1 MNYTD
6 IQARL
11 AIIKSLPIRELD
23 KRQPLLVELAADI
36 VNGETNNGNDTDG
49 SKGLEYQDWWHI
61 LGSLM
66 GDAGFNLLGN
76 GHFSAAY
83 SHKMLPGRVIK
94 VGFKKED
101 SGAAY
106 TAFCRMHQGRAGI
119 PNIYHVARHAG
130 CYTVV
135 LDHLSDCKRDTNET
149 HANYAYAARALIEC
163 NDIDVEACAHFVSTE
178 FIETCKMIREFFYGI
193 ASFDMHSGNIM
204 FDKND
209 VAYITDPVS
218 FSHDR
223 EREDGFPLDPDAL
236 IAEVEAIANERIIE
250 RCRNRKAKRDP
261 NGTFRAEHKAAMK
274 RRKRNRK
281 LSECRAER
289 VAKCETKQDHL
300 HLMSL
305 QREHKVI
312 ERNERRAEM
321 LMGSVWHDFRL
332 LNGNST
338 IHKVNQVNDFK
349 WQVADGLAIQ
359 AGCSLMIDKI
369 LDAQLMG

>member
-11 AIIKSLPIRELD
+11 AIIKSLPISELD
-23 KRQPLLVELAADI
+23 KRQPLLVALAADI
-36 VNGETNNGNDTDG
+36 VNGETCDGNDTDG
-49 SKGLEYQDWWHI
+49 SQGLEYQDWWHT
-61 LGSLM
+61 LLCLM
-66 GDAGFNLLGN
+66 RDAGFTMLGN

-83 SHKMLPGRVIK
+83 SHEMLPGRVIK

-119 PNIYHVARHAG
+119 PNVYHVARHAG

-135 LDHLSDCKRDTNET
+135 LDHLNSCDQYTNDT
-149 HANYAYAARALIEC
+149 HAKYASAAQEFIEC
-163 NDIDVEACAHFVSTE
+163 SGGDASWYAKFVSME
-178 FIETCKMIREFFYGI
+178 FIETCKMIREFFHGI

-204 FDKND
+204 FDDND
-209 VAYITDPVS
+209 VPYITDPVS

-223 EREDGFPLDPDAL
+223 EREDCFPLDPEAL

-261 NGTFRAEHKAAMK
+261 NGTYWMNKKANMK

-281 LSECRAER
+281 LHVKGMAYSVKGRIELRAI
-289 VAKCETKQDHL
+289 D
-300 HLMSL
+300 
-305 QREHKVI
+305 
-312 ERNERRAEM
+312 RNERRAEM
-321 LMGSVWHDFRL
+321 YMGPAWPNFWFRNDLSVAR
-332 LNGNST
+332 
-338 IHKVNQVNDFK
+338 KVEQVNGLK
-349 WQVADGLAIQ
+349 WQLGDRLAIQ
-359 AGCSLMIDKI
+359 AGLPLNIDKV
-369 LDAQLMG
+369 LDAKLMG

>member
-11 AIIKSLPIRELD
+11 AIIKSLPISDLD
-23 KRQPLLVELAADI
+23 KRQSLLVALAADI
-36 VNGETNNGNDTDG
+36 VNGETCDGNDTDG
-49 SKGLEYQDWWHI
+49 SNGLEYQDWWHN
-61 LGSLM
+61 LGALM
-66 GDAGFNLLGN
+66 RDAGFRMLGN

-83 SHKMLPGRVIK
+83 SHGMLPGRVIK

-119 PNIYHVARHAG
+119 PNVYHVARHAG

-135 LDHLSDCKRDTNET
+135 LDRLNSCDRYNNAT
-149 HANYAYAARALIEC
+149 HERYASAALTFIEFSGGDVDMYARL
-163 NDIDVEACAHFVSTE
+163 VSME
-178 FIETCKMIREFFYGI
+178 FIETCKMIREFFNGI

-204 FDKND
+204 FDDND
-209 VAYITDPVS
+209 VPYITDPVS

-236 IAEVEAIANERIIE
+236 IAEVEAIANERNIE

-261 NGTFRAEHKAAMK
+261 NGTYWMNKKANMK
-274 RRKRNRK
+274 RRKRDRK
-281 LSECRAER
+281 LRAKVAECDR
-289 VAKCETKQDHL
+289 L
-300 HLMSL
+300 HLMAIR
-305 QREHKVI
+305 RERGVI

-321 LMGSVWHDFRL
+321 LMGSVRHDFWLR
-332 LNGNST
+332 NGNAT
-338 IHKVNQVNDFK
+338 VRKVDQVNGFK

-359 AGCSLMIDKI
+359 DGAPLMIDKL

>member
-11 AIIKSLPIRELD
+11 AIIKSLPISELD
-23 KRQPLLVELAADI
+23 KRQPLLVALAADI
-36 VNGETNNGNDTDG
+36 VNGETCDGNDTDG
-49 SKGLEYQDWWHI
+49 SNGLEYQDWWHS
-61 LGSLM
+61 LGYLM
-66 GDAGFNLLGN
+66 RDAGFRMLGN

-83 SHKMLPGRVIK
+83 SHEMLPGRVIK

-135 LDHLSDCKRDTNET
+135 LDRLHSCDRYANNV
-149 HANYAYAARALIEC
+149 HANHASAAREFIEC
-163 NDIDVEACAHFVSTE
+163 TGGDVNEYAQFVSME

-204 FDKND
+204 FDEND

-223 EREDGFPLDPDAL
+223 EREDGFPLDPEAL

-250 RCRNRKAKRDP
+250 RCRNRKAKCDP
-261 NGTFRAEHKAAMK
+261 NGTFQVNRKAAMK

-281 LSECRAER
+281 LRAKRAAEGMHQFVKDRIER
-289 VAKCETKQDHL
+289 RAID
-300 HLMSL
+300 
-305 QREHKVI
+305 
-312 ERNERRAEM
+312 RNERRAEM
-321 LMGSVWHDFRL
+321 FMGSGWHDFWLR
-332 LNGNST
+332 NGNT
-338 IHKVNQVNDFK
+338 LVRKVDQVNGLK
-349 WQVADGLAIQ
+349 WQLGDRLAIQ
-359 AGCSLMIDKI
+359 AGRSLMIDKL
-369 LDAQLMG
+369 LDAQLQG

>member
-11 AIIKSLPIRELD
+11 AIIKSLPISELD

-36 VNGETNNGNDTDG
+36 VNGETCDGNDTDG
-49 SKGLEYQDWWHI
+49 SQGLEYQGWWHT
-61 LGSLM
+61 LRGLM
-66 GDAGFNLLGN
+66 LDAGFRMLGN

-83 SHKMLPGRVIK
+83 SHEMLPGRVIK

-119 PNIYHVARHAG
+119 PNVYHVARHAG

-135 LDHLSDCKRDTNET
+135 LDHLNSCDQHANDT
-149 HANYAYAARALIEC
+149 HAKYASAAQEFIGCSGSDADWYE
-163 NDIDVEACAHFVSTE
+163 EFVSRE
-178 FIETCKMIREFFYGI
+178 FIETCKMIREFFQGI

-204 FDKND
+204 FDDND
-209 VAYITDPVS
+209 VPYITDPVS

-223 EREDGFPLDPDAL
+223 EREDGFPLDPEAL

-261 NGTFRAEHKAAMK
+261 NGTFQVNRKAAMK
-274 RRKRNRK
+274 RRKHNRK
-281 LSECRAER
+281 LRAKRGAE
-289 VAKCETKQDHL
+289 VAQHFVQRRREQKQELRDAMRAQDWMGAHNWHNMWL
-300 HLMSL
+300 HNNNAD
-305 QREHKVI
+305 VI
-312 ERNERRAEM
+312 
-321 LMGSVWHDFRL
+321 
-332 LNGNST
+332 
-338 IHKVNQVNDFK
+338 
-349 WQVADGLAIQ
+349 
-359 AGCSLMIDKI
+359 MIDKVKAFEWKQAERMALMQCRSLPI
-369 LDAQLMG
+369 DKLLDAQLQG

>member
-11 AIIKSLPIRELD
+11 AIVKALPISELD

-36 VNGETNNGNDTDG
+36 VNGETSDGNDTNG
-49 SKGLEYQDWWHI
+49 SQCLEFQDWWNS
-61 LGSLM
+61 LGYLM
-66 GDAGFNLLGN
+66 RDAGFRMLGN

-83 SHKMLPGRVIK
+83 SHEMLPGRVIK

-135 LDHLSDCKRDTNET
+135 LDRLNSCDGDNDVHAAYADLARYFVESDCHDASDFEPGE
-149 HANYAYAARALIEC
+149 Y
-163 NDIDVEACAHFVSTE
+163 E
-178 FIETCKMIREFFYGI
+178 FIETCKMIREFFKGI
-193 ASFDMHSGNIM
+193 ASFDMHNGNIM
-204 FDKND
+204 FDDND
-209 VAYITDPVS
+209 VPYITDPVS

-223 EREDGFPLDPDAL
+223 EREDGFPLDPETL
-236 IAEVEAIANERIIE
+236 LAEVEAIANERIIE
-250 RCRNRKAKRDP
+250 RCRNRKAKCDP
-261 NGTFRAEHKAAMK
+261 NGTFQVNRKEDMK

-281 LSECRAER
+281 LRAKHAAEGVHQFVKGHIER
-289 VAKCETKQDHL
+289 RAID
-300 HLMSL
+300 
-305 QREHKVI
+305 
-312 ERNERRAEM
+312 RNERRAEM
-321 LMGSVWHDFRL
+321 FMGSAWHYVWLH
-332 LNGNST
+332 NGNST
-338 IHKVNQVNDFK
+338 FRKVEQVNGLK
-349 WQVADGLAIQ
+349 WQLGDRLAIQ
-359 AGCSLMIDKI
+359 AGRPLNIDKV

>member
-11 AIIKSLPIRELD
+11 AIIKALPISELD

-36 VNGETNNGNDTDG
+36 VNGETSDGNDTEG
-49 SKGLEYQDWWHI
+49 SNGLEYQDWWRT
-61 LGSLM
+61 LGALM
-66 GDAGFNLLGN
+66 RDAGFRMLGN

-83 SHKMLPGRVIK
+83 SHEMLPGRVIK

-119 PNIYHVARHAG
+119 PNVYHVARHAG

-135 LDHLSDCKRDTNET
+135 LDRLHSCDDDNYDHEVYADLARYFVESDCHDASE
-149 HANYAYAARALIEC
+149 YEPGYY
-163 NDIDVEACAHFVSTE
+163 E
-178 FIETCKMIREFFYGI
+178 FIETCKMIREFFKGI
-193 ASFDMHSGNIM
+193 ASFDMHNGNIM
-204 FDKND
+204 FSEEGTP
-209 VAYITDPVS
+209 YITDPVS

-223 EREDGFPLDPDAL
+223 EREDGFPLDPEAL
-236 IAEVEAIANERIIE
+236 LAEVEAVAQERIIE
-250 RCRNRKAKRDP
+250 RCRNRKAKCDP
-261 NGTFRAEHKAAMK
+261 NGTFQVNRKAAMK

-281 LSECRAER
+281 LRAKVAER
-289 VAKCETKQDHL
+289 DRL
-300 HLMSL
+300 HFMAIR
-305 QREHKVI
+305 RERGVI

-321 LMGSVWHDFRL
+321 LKGSAWHDFWL
-332 LNGNST
+332 HNGNAT
-338 IHKVNQVNDFK
+338 VRKIDQVNGLK
-349 WQVADGLAIQ
+349 WQLGDQLAIQ
-359 AGCSLMIDKI
+359 AGRPLNIDKV

>member
-11 AIIKSLPIRELD
+11 AIIKSLPISELD
-23 KRQPLLVELAADI
+23 KRQPLLVALAADI
-36 VNGETNNGNDTDG
+36 VNGETSDGNDTDG
-49 SKGLEYQDWWHI
+49 SNGLEYQDWWHT
-61 LGSLM
+61 LGALM
-66 GDAGFNLLGN
+66 RDAGFRMLGN

-83 SHKMLPGRVIK
+83 SHELLPGRVIK

-119 PNIYHVARHAG
+119 PNVYHVARHAG

-135 LDHLSDCKRDTNET
+135 LDHLNSCDRDNYDHEVYADLARYFVESDCHD
-149 HANYAYAARALIEC
+149 ASDFAPGDY
-163 NDIDVEACAHFVSTE
+163 E
-178 FIETCKMIREFFYGI
+178 FIETCQLIRKFFKGI

-204 FDKND
+204 FDDND
-209 VAYITDPVS
+209 VPYITDPVS

-261 NGTFRAEHKAAMK
+261 NGTYWICKKAAMK
-274 RRKRNRK
+274 RRKCNRK
-281 LSECRAER
+281 LRAKAAER
-289 VAKCETKQDHL
+289 DRL
-300 HLMSL
+300 HFKAIR
-305 QREHKVI
+305 RERGVI

-321 LMGSVWHDFRL
+321 LMGSAWHDFWLR
-332 LNGNST
+332 NGNAT
-338 IHKVNQVNDFK
+338 VRKIDQVNGLK
-349 WQVADGLAIQ
+349 WQLGDRLAIQ
-359 AGCSLMIDKI
+359 AGLPLNIDKV
-369 LDAQLMG
+369 LDAQLKG

>member
-11 AIIKSLPIRELD
+11 AIIKSLPISELD
-23 KRQPLLVELAADI
+23 KRQPLLVALAADI
-36 VNGETNNGNDTDG
+36 VNGETCDGNDTDG
-49 SKGLEYQDWWHI
+49 SQGLEYQDWWHT
-61 LGSLM
+61 LRGLM
-66 GDAGFNLLGN
+66 LDAGFRMLGN

-83 SHKMLPGRVIK
+83 SHEMLPGRVIK

-119 PNIYHVARHAG
+119 PNVYHVARHAG

-135 LDHLSDCKRDTNET
+135 LDHLNSCDRYANDT
-149 HANYAYAARALIEC
+149 HAKYASAAQEFIEC
-163 NDIDVEACAHFVSTE
+163 SGGDADWYKEFVSME
-178 FIETCKMIREFFYGI
+178 FIETCKLIREFFHGI

-204 FDKND
+204 FDDND
-209 VAYITDPVS
+209 VPYITDPVS

-236 IAEVEAIANERIIE
+236 IAEVEAIASERIIE
-250 RCRNRKAKRDP
+250 RCRIRKAKRDP
-261 NGTFRAEHKAAMK
+261 NGTYWMNKKANMK

-281 LSECRAER
+281 LRAKGTEQFVKNRIER
-289 VAKCETKQDHL
+289 RAID
-300 HLMSL
+300 
-305 QREHKVI
+305 
-312 ERNERRAEM
+312 RNERRAEM
-321 LMGSVWHDFRL
+321 LMGSAWHNFWFR
-332 LNGNST
+332 NS
-338 IHKVNQVNDFK
+338 ISAARKIEQVNGLK
-349 WQVADGLAIQ
+349 WQLGDRLAIQ
-359 AGCSLMIDKI
+359 AGLPLNIDKV

>member
-11 AIIKSLPIRELD
+11 AIIKSLPISELD
-23 KRQPLLVELAADI
+23 KRQPLLVALAADI
-36 VNGETNNGNDTDG
+36 VNGETSDGNDTDG
-49 SKGLEYQDWWHI
+49 SQGLEYQDWWHT
-61 LGSLM
+61 LGALM
-66 GDAGFNLLGN
+66 RDAGFRMLGN

-83 SHKMLPGRVIK
+83 SHEMLPGRVIK

-119 PNIYHVARHAG
+119 PNVYHVARHAG

-135 LDHLSDCKRDTNET
+135 LDRLHSCDRDNYDHEVYADLARYFVESDCHD
-149 HANYAYAARALIEC
+149 ASDFAPGDY
-163 NDIDVEACAHFVSTE
+163 E
-178 FIETCKMIREFFYGI
+178 FIETCQLIRNFFKGI

-204 FDKND
+204 FDDND
-209 VAYITDPVS
+209 VPYITDPVS

-223 EREDGFPLDPDAL
+223 EREDGFPLDPEAL
-236 IAEVEAIANERIIE
+236 LAEVEAVAQERMIE
-250 RCRNRKAKRDP
+250 RCRNRKAKCDP
-261 NGTFRAEHKAAMK
+261 NGTFQVNRKADMK

-281 LSECRAER
+281 LHAKRAER
-289 VAKCETKQDHL
+289 DRL
-300 HLMSL
+300 HFMAI
-305 QREHKVI
+305 RMERGVI

-321 LMGSVWHDFRL
+321 LMGSAWHDFWL
-332 LNGNST
+332 HNGNAT
-338 IHKVNQVNDFK
+338 VRKIDQVNGLK
-349 WQVADGLAIQ
+349 WQLGDRLAIQ
-359 AGCSLMIDKI
+359 AGLPLNIDKV

>member
-11 AIIKSLPIRELD
+11 EIIKSLPISDLD

-36 VNGETNNGNDTDG
+36 VNGETCDGNDTDG
-49 SKGLEYQDWWHI
+49 SNGLEYQDWWHT
-61 LGSLM
+61 LGALM
-66 GDAGFNLLGN
+66 HDAGFRMLGN

-83 SHKMLPGRVIK
+83 SHEMLPGRVIK

-119 PNIYHVARHAG
+119 PNVYHVARHAG

-135 LDHLSDCKRDTNET
+135 LDRLKSCDDDNYDHVT
-149 HANYAYAARALIEC
+149 YAYIARC
-163 NDIDVEACAHFVSTE
+163 FVKSDHYDSSDFAPGDYE
-178 FIETCKMIREFFYGI
+178 FIETCKMIREFFNGI

-204 FDKND
+204 FDDND
-209 VAYITDPVS
+209 VPYITDPVS

-223 EREDGFPLDPDAL
+223 EREDGFPLDPEAL
-236 IAEVEAIANERIIE
+236 LAEVEAIANERIIE

-261 NGTFRAEHKAAMK
+261 NGTYWVNKKANMK
-274 RRKRNRK
+274 HRKCNRK
-281 LSECRAER
+281 LRAKRDERDRLRLMAVRRECG
-289 VAKCETKQDHL
+289 
-300 HLMSL
+300 
-305 QREHKVI
+305 VI
-312 ERNERRAEM
+312 ERNKRRAEM
-321 LMGSVWHDFRL
+321 LMGSAWHAFGFR
-332 LNGNST
+332 NGNVT
-338 IHKVNQVNDFK
+338 ARKVEQVNGLK

-359 AGCSLMIDKI
+359 AGAPLMIDKLI
-369 LDAQLMG
+369 DAQLMG

>member
-11 AIIKSLPIRELD
+11 AIIKSLPLSELD

-36 VNGETNNGNDTDG
+36 VNGETSDGNDTDG
-49 SKGLEYQDWWHI
+49 SNGLEYQDWWNT
-61 LGSLM
+61 LGALM
-66 GDAGFNLLGN
+66 RDAGFRMLGN

-83 SHKMLPGRVIK
+83 SHELLPGRVIK

-119 PNIYHVARHAG
+119 PNVYHVARHAG

-135 LDHLSDCKRDTNET
+135 LDHLNSCDRDNYDHEVYADLARYFVESDCHD
-149 HANYAYAARALIEC
+149 ASDFAPGDY
-163 NDIDVEACAHFVSTE
+163 E
-178 FIETCKMIREFFYGI
+178 FIETCQLIRKFFKGI

-204 FDKND
+204 FDDND
-209 VAYITDPVS
+209 VPYITDPVS

-223 EREDGFPLDPDAL
+223 EREYGFPLYPEAL
-236 IAEVEAIANERIIE
+236 LAEVEAVAQERMIE

-261 NGTFRAEHKAAMK
+261 NGTFRINRKANMK

-281 LSECRAER
+281 HAER
-289 VAKCETKQDHL
+289 VAKRDRL
-300 HLMSL
+300 HFMAIR
-305 QREHKVI
+305 RERGVI

-321 LMGSVWHDFRL
+321 LMGSVWHDFWLR
-332 LNGNST
+332 NGNAT
-338 IHKVNQVNDFK
+338 VRKVDQVNGLK
-349 WQVADGLAIQ
+349 WQAADGLAIQ
-359 AGCSLMIDKI
+359 AGASLMIDKLI
-369 LDAQLMG
+369 DAQLQG

>member
-11 AIIKSLPIRELD
+11 AIIESLPISELD

-36 VNGETNNGNDTDG
+36 VNGETCDGNDTDG
-49 SKGLEYQDWWHI
+49 SQGLEYQDWWHT
-61 LGSLM
+61 LRGLM
-66 GDAGFNLLGN
+66 LDAGFRMLGN

-83 SHKMLPGRVIK
+83 SHEMLPGRVIK

-119 PNIYHVARHAG
+119 PNVYHVARHAG

-135 LDHLSDCKRDTNET
+135 LDHLNSCDRYANAT
-149 HANYAYAARALIEC
+149 HANYASAAREFIEC
-163 NDIDVEACAHFVSTE
+163 SGGDADEYAQFVSIE
-178 FIETCKMIREFFYGI
+178 FIETCKMIREFFNGI

-204 FDKND
+204 FDDND
-209 VAYITDPVS
+209 VPYITDPVS

-223 EREDGFPLDPDAL
+223 GREDGFPLDPDEL

-261 NGTFRAEHKAAMK
+261 NGTYWMNKKADMK

-281 LSECRAER
+281 LRAK
-289 VAKCETKQDHL
+289 VAKRDSL
-300 HLMSL
+300 HFIANRLA
-305 QREHKVI
+305 RGVI
-312 ERNERRAEM
+312 VRNERRAEM
-321 LMGSVWHDFRL
+321 FMGSAWHYAWLHNGDATFR
-332 LNGNST
+332 
-338 IHKVNQVNDFK
+338 KVEQVNGLK
-349 WQVADGLAIQ
+349 WQLGDRLAIQ
-359 AGCSLMIDKI
+359 AGLPLNIDKV

>member
-11 AIIKSLPIRELD
+11 EIIKSLPISDLD
-23 KRQPLLVELAADI
+23 KRQPLLVALAADI
-36 VNGETNNGNDTDG
+36 VNGETCDGNDTDG
-49 SKGLEYQDWWHI
+49 SNGLEYQDWWHT
-61 LGSLM
+61 LGALM
-66 GDAGFNLLGN
+66 RDAGFRMLGN

-83 SHKMLPGRVIK
+83 SHEMLPGRVIK

-119 PNIYHVARHAG
+119 PNVYHVARHAG

-135 LDHLSDCKRDTNET
+135 LDRLKSCDDDNDDHG
-149 HANYAYAARALIEC
+149 AYADIARC
-163 NDIDVEACAHFVSTE
+163 FVESDYYDASDFGQGDYE
-178 FIETCKMIREFFYGI
+178 FIETCKMIREFFKGI

-204 FDKND
+204 FDDND
-209 VAYITDPVS
+209 VPYITDPVS

-261 NGTFRAEHKAAMK
+261 KGTYWMNKKSNMK

-281 LSECRAER
+281 LRAKIAER
-289 VAKCETKQDHL
+289 DRL
-300 HLMSL
+300 HFMAIR
-305 QREHKVI
+305 RERGVI

-321 LMGSVWHDFRL
+321 LMGSAWHDFWLR
-332 LNGNST
+332 NGNST
-338 IHKVNQVNDFK
+338 VRKIDQVNGLK
-349 WQVADGLAIQ
+349 WLLGDRLAIQ
-359 AGCSLMIDKI
+359 AGLPLNIDKV
-369 LDAQLMG
+369 LDAKLMG

>member
-11 AIIKSLPIRELD
+11 AIIKSLPISELD
-23 KRQPLLVELAADI
+23 KRQTLLVALAADI
-36 VNGETNNGNDTDG
+36 VNGETCDGNDTDG
-49 SKGLEYQDWWHI
+49 SKGLEYQDWWNT
-61 LGSLM
+61 LGALM
-66 GDAGFNLLGN
+66 RDAGFRMLGN

-83 SHKMLPGRVIK
+83 SHEMLPDRVIK

-119 PNIYHVARHAG
+119 PNVYHVARHAG

-135 LDHLSDCKRDTNET
+135 LDHLDSCDRYANDV
-149 HANYAYAARALIEC
+149 HAKYANAAQEFIEC
-163 NDIDVEACAHFVSTE
+163 TGGDADWYAQYVSKE

-204 FDKND
+204 FDEND
-209 VAYITDPVS
+209 VPYITDPVS

-223 EREDGFPLDPDAL
+223 EREDGFPLDPEAL
-236 IAEVEAIANERIIE
+236 LAEVEAIANERIIE

-261 NGTFRAEHKAAMK
+261 NGTYWMNKKANMKQRKHNRK
-274 RRKRNRK
+274 RRAKV
-281 LSECRAER
+281 AER
-289 VAKCETKQDHL
+289 DRL
-300 HLMSL
+300 HFMAIR
-305 QREHKVI
+305 RELGVI
-312 ERNERRAEM
+312 DRNEHRAKM
-321 LMGSVWHDFRL
+321 FMGSAWHDFL
-332 LNGNST
+332 LHNANAM
-338 IHKVNQVNDFK
+338 IRKVDQVNGLK
-349 WQVADGLAIQ
+349 WQLGDHLAIQ
-359 AGCSLMIDKI
+359 AGRSLMIDKL

>member
-11 AIIKSLPIRELD
+11 GIIKSLPISDLD

-36 VNGETNNGNDTDG
+36 VNGETCDGNDTDG
-49 SKGLEYQDWWHI
+49 SNGLEYQDWWHT
-61 LGSLM
+61 LGALM
-66 GDAGFNLLGN
+66 RDAGFRMLGN

-83 SHKMLPGRVIK
+83 SHEMLPGRVIK

-119 PNIYHVARHAG
+119 PNVYHVARHAG

-135 LDHLSDCKRDTNET
+135 LDRLKSCDDDNDDHVAFADLARYFVELDCHDASDFAPGD
-149 HANYAYAARALIEC
+149 Y
-163 NDIDVEACAHFVSTE
+163 E
-178 FIETCKMIREFFYGI
+178 FIETCKMIREFFKGI
-193 ASFDMHSGNIM
+193 ASFDMHRGNIM
-204 FDKND
+204 FDDND
-209 VAYITDPVS
+209 VPYITDPVS
-218 FSHDR
+218 FSHDP
-223 EREDGFPLDPDAL
+223 EREDSFPLDPDAL

-261 NGTFRAEHKAAMK
+261 NGTYWMNKKANMK
-274 RRKRNRK
+274 RHKRNRK
-281 LSECRAER
+281 LRAKVAER
-289 VAKCETKQDHL
+289 DRL
-300 HLMSL
+300 HFMAIR
-305 QREHKVI
+305 RERGVI

-321 LMGSVWHDFRL
+321 FMGSGWHDFRL
-332 LNGNST
+332 RNGCAT
-338 IHKVNQVNDFK
+338 VRKVDQVNGFK

-359 AGCSLMIDKI
+359 AGAPLMIDKLI
-369 LDAQLMG
+369 DAQLMG

>member
-11 AIIKSLPIRELD
+11 AIIKSLPISELD

-36 VNGETNNGNDTDG
+36 VNGETCDGNDTDG
-49 SKGLEYQDWWHI
+49 SNSLEYQDWWHT
-61 LGSLM
+61 LGALM
-66 GDAGFNLLGN
+66 RDAGFHMLGN

-83 SHKMLPGRVIK
+83 SHELLPGRVIK

-119 PNIYHVARHAG
+119 PNVYHVARHAG

-135 LDHLSDCKRDTNET
+135 LDALNECAP
-149 HANYAYAARALIEC
+149 HGNKVHDWYADIAREVIEW
-163 NDIDVEACAHFVSTE
+163 NSGAYDFRTGWEREFV
-178 FIETCKMIREFFYGI
+178 ETCKLIREFFHGI

-204 FDKND
+204 FDDND
-209 VAYITDPVS
+209 VPYITDPVS

-236 IAEVEAIANERIIE
+236 IAEVEAISNERIIE
-250 RCRNRKAKRDP
+250 RCRNRKAKCDP
-261 NGTFRAEHKAAMK
+261 NGTYWVNKKANMK
-274 RRKRNRK
+274 HRKRNRK
-281 LSECRAER
+281 LRAKVAER
-289 VAKCETKQDHL
+289 DRL
-300 HLMSL
+300 HFMAIR
-305 QREHKVI
+305 RERGVI

-321 LMGSVWHDFRL
+321 LMGPAWHDFWLR
-332 LNGNST
+332 NGNST
-338 IHKVNQVNDFK
+338 IRKIDQVNGLK
-349 WQVADGLAIQ
+349 WQLGDHLAIQ
-359 AGCSLMIDKI
+359 AGLPLNIDKV